1 MAVGTITLSNNPT
14 ADTDATNKAYVD
26 ALGKLYLH
34 SLSFNASEGDN
45 YFEGTINIFSRTTDS
60 ISDVYSIFQ
69 KLGTASSTMI
79 SGILSTSVGII
90 KATSFGCETDGSI
103 LYIDGYE
110 DDGTVYSAQFSSF
123 NIGAESIVEIL

>member
-1 MAVGTITLSNNPT
+1 MSKVSISNEPT
-14 ADTDATNKAYVD
+14 NSTDATNKAYVD

-69 KLGTASSTMI
+69 KLGTVSSTMI
-79 SGILSTSVGII
+79 SGFLSTSIGII
-90 KATSFGCETDGSI
+90 KATSFWCETDGSI

-110 DDGTVYSAQFSSF
+110 DDGTVYGGQFSSI
-123 NIGAESIVEIL
+123 NIGGEKVVEIL